1 MLGTN
6 PIIAFVATRAP
17 DRAKAFYRD
26 VLGLRLVAD
35 EDFALVFDAGGTM
48 LRVAKV
54 AEHTPAPFTV
64 LGWRV
69 TAIRPAVEQLGR
81 RGVKL
86 ERFPGMQQDGAG
98 IWTAPGGA
106 MIAWFKDPDGNLLS
120 LTQFA

>member
-1 MLGTN
+1 GAAPRRLRGYHRAMLGTN

-69 TAIRPAVEQLGR
+69 TAIPPPVEQLGR
-81 RGVKL
+81 
-86 ERFPGMQQDGAG
+86 PAG
-98 IWTAPGGA
+98 QPRAP
-106 MIAWFKDPDGNLLS
+106 PP
-120 LTQFA
+120 TQ